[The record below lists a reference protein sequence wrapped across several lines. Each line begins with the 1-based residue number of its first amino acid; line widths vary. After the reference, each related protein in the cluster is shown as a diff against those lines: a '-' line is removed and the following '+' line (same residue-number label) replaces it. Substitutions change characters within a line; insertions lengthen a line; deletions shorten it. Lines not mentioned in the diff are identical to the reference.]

1 MKSVIKEDA
10 ALMHALRRLWAEAR
24 IGLLKPSVF
33 ERRSSE
39 GVGGNCIPLAAAALD
54 AYFNQPGLMR
64 L

>member
-1 MKSVIKEDA
+1 
-10 ALMHALRRLWAEAR
+10 MHALRRLGAEAR